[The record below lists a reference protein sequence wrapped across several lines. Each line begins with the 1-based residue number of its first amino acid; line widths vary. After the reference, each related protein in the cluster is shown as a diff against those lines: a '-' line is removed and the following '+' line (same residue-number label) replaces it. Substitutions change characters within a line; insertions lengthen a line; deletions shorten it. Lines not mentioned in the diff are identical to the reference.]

1 MNAVEHAISAIL
13 DNELSVIEH
22 ENNSDTCTDVQHIS
36 IIGGKR
42 RVEYYPKTGTAF
54 SNSVRGKYES
64 ISIKKAGIKRAIK
77 LAKSGN

>member
-13 DNELSVIEH
+13 DNDLSAIEH
-22 ENNSDTCTDVQHIS
+22 ENNSDTSSDVQHIS

-42 RVEYYPKTGTAF
+42 RVEYYPQTGTAF
-54 SNSVRGKYES
+54 SNSVSGKYKS